1 LKETLASSDARL
13 IAAGAQE
20 VLAKMRAGRVS
31 QRT

>member
-13 IAAGAQE
+13 IAASAQE
-20 VLAKMRAGRVS
+20 VLAKMRAERVS